1 MISLQ
6 VHIVAPIM
14 RWLKIL
20 DARDLA
26 RPVSLIVRLIQNSRS
41 FADGLVKEGLLSSTI
56 LHKLLD
62 KSSQKEVIL
71 DVLVIISDLA
81 RLSKVRTFSL
91 WHLISV
97 FIKAY
102 VLSQRMRDSFNCRT
116 SMGPF
121 LRQIY

>member
-1 MISLQ
+1 MFDWISSFLIPVVISLQ
-6 VHIVAPIM
+6 VHIIAPIM

-62 KSSQKEVIL
+62 KSSQKEIIL

-81 RLSKVRTFSL
+81 RLSKVCTFS
-91 WHLISV
+91 HLGILSLC
-97 FIKAY
+97 FI
-102 VLSQRMRDSFNCRT
+102 
-116 SMGPF
+116 
-121 LRQIY
+121 